1 MTFKCSFMTFN
12 ICHDHGPSSPNTIL
26 APPPSE
32 PLQDTSGE
40 LAWAIRKFKV
50 ADTILFYQPDI
61 IGLQEPVYHQVVDLH
76 ILVGDDYD
84 WIGVGREDGQQEGEY
99 TAIFYKKD
107 LFTVLDWKT
116 LWLSDTPEE
125 VGSKG
130 WGAKHPRTV
139 TIARFKANTSNG
151 EEFSVINT
159 HFDHVS
165 EEARKA
171 SAKLILE
178 QAMKELDTTPVIL
191 LGDFNSTEDEAA
203 YQQLTGNHGHDNRTW
218 THLQALNEQAAQSFA
233 RTTGKPVRTTEN
245 SLHLPT
251 HRVFRRGQF
260 MAAQQQE
267 QQEQQQTVFVD
278 TRYELATRL
287 SADNNNVGI
296 KSSDPALLSG
306 PYGHD
311 ATFTSFG
318 EPQEKDNANRRIDYV
333 MYLSPSAIK
342 VKVLTYGVLNNQFDD
357 GCLISDHRPVLSR
370 LAWTTL

>member
-12 ICHDHGPSSPNTIL
+12 IRHDHGPSSPNTIL

-40 LAWAIRKFKV
+40 LPWAIRKFKV

-61 IGLQEPVYHQVVDLH
+61 VGLQEPVYHQVVDLH

-84 WIGVGREDGQQEGEY
+84 WIGVGREDGKQEGEY
-99 TAIFYKKD
+99 TAILYKKD

-130 WGAKHPRTV
+130 WGAKHPRTA
-139 TIARFKANTSNG
+139 TIARFKANASNG

-165 EEARKA
+165 EDARKA
-171 SAKLILE
+171 SATLILQ
-178 QAMKELDTTPVIL
+178 QAIQELDTTVPVIL

-203 YQQLTGNHGHDNRTW
+203 YQELTGHHGHDNRTW
-218 THLQALNEQAAQSFA
+218 AHLQALNEQAAQSFA

-260 MAAQQQE
+260 MAQQQQQQE
-267 QQEQQQTVFVD
+267 QPTVFAD

-287 SADNNNVGI
+287 SADSNNVGI
-296 KSSDPALLSG
+296 KDPARLSG

-333 MYLSPSAIK
+333 MYLSPSTIN

-370 LAWTTL
+370 LAWTPL